1 MNDYNERI
9 ASLKEDLT
17 RELNMHE
24 LTVVVNKG
32 LGLHIEVET
41 ELFTQSLPSL
51 RGDIDEQTVMELRL
65 YKEEIASLLKKIVE
79 KEIGDRLE
87 KLFSGYLAEELKNP
101 RIRTMRKILCKRESQ
116 ELKALFLSIDSVL

>member
-1 MNDYNERI
+1 MNNYNERI
-9 ASLKEDLT
+9 TSIKEDLT
-17 RELNMHE
+17 RELNMRE
-24 LTVVVNKG
+24 LTIVVNKG

-51 RGDIDEQTVMELRL
+51 RGDIDEQTVTELRL
-65 YKEEIASLLKKIVE
+65 CKEEIASLLKKIAE

-87 KLFSGYLAEELKNP
+87 KLFSGYLTEELKNP
-101 RIRTMRKILCKRESQ
+101 RVRTIKKILYERETQ

>member
-1 MNDYNERI
+1 
-9 ASLKEDLT
+9 
-17 RELNMHE
+17 MHE

-65 YKEEIASLLKKIVE
+65 CKEEIASLLKKIVE

-101 RIRTMRKILCKRESQ
+101 RIRTMRKILCERESQ